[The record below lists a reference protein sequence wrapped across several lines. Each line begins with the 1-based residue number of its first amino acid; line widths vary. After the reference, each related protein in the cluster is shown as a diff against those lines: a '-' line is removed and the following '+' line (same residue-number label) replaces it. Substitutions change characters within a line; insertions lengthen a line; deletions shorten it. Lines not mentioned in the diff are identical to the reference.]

1 MIADKMKSAHIDQFA
16 QRNLP
21 PVELW
26 PDMACDVPPLSL
38 ISPSAN
44 AATLLLDDMVATDH
58 GDRPSFLYED
68 SVWNYGQLLERSNR
82 IANVL
87 VQDMGLVPGNRVLLH
102 GFNTPMMV
110 AAWFAVLKAGGIC
123 VAAMPLLRAREL
135 SYICDKAE
143 ISHALCDS
151 TLVAETETVRALRP
165 SLRHVMSFSALGDD
179 LDAAGTLDLAISR
192 KSSTFTNV
200 QTAADDVAIIAFTS
214 GTTGQAKGTMHFHRD
229 LIAACEC
236 FPKLLNITPEDRFCG
251 TPPLA
256 FTYGLGAHVL
266 FPMYHGASVVLR
278 KSFSPEDLLEAIAR
292 YRVTGLYSAP
302 TAYRAM
308 ADLVAGRDLTSLR
321 LCVSGG
327 EHLPLATWD
336 RWLAATGLKIVNGI
350 GATELLHNFISASGD
365 DIRPGS
371 TGKAIPGY
379 TACIVDE
386 EGRPLAPGNIGRLA
400 IKGPTGCRYLSN
412 IERQQNYVSNGWNL
426 TGDIYSMD
434 EDGYFWYQARGD
446 DMIISAGYNISGPE
460 IENVLLEHPDVAEC
474 AVIGVPDIERGHV
487 VKAFVVLKHPS
498 DASEFKVKQLQ
509 DFVKSQIA
517 PYKYPR
523 QVEFREALP
532 RTPTG
537 KLQRIALRSTN
548 I

>member
-1 MIADKMKSAHIDQFA
+1 MVADKVKSAHIDQFA
-16 QRNLP
+16 RRNLP
-21 PVELW
+21 PAELW
-26 PDMACDVPPLSL
+26 PDMAIDEPPLSL
-38 ISPSAN
+38 ISPSIN
-44 AATLLLDDMVATDH
+44 AAALLLDDMVATGH
-58 GDRPSFLYED
+58 GGSPSFLYED
-68 SVWNYGQLLERSNR
+68 VVWNYEQLLDRSNR

-135 SYICDKAE
+135 GYICDKAE

-151 TLVAETETVRALRP
+151 SLVAETKTVQSLRP
-165 SLRHVMSFSALGDD
+165 SLRHVMSFSALGGD

-192 KSSTFTNV
+192 RSGAFINV

-236 FPKLLNITPEDRFCG
+236 FPKLLSITPEDRFCG

-308 ADLVAGRDLTSLR
+308 TDLVAGRDLASLR

-400 IKGPTGCRYLSN
+400 VKGPTGCRYLSN
-412 IERQQNYVSNGWNL
+412 IERQRSYVSNGWNL
-426 TGDIYSMD
+426 TGDIYNMD
-434 EDGYFWYQARGD
+434 EEGYFWYQARGD

-474 AVIGVPDIERGHV
+474 AVVGVPDPERGHV
-487 VKAFVVLKHPS
+487 VKAFVVLKRPS
-498 DASEFKVKQLQ
+498 DASESKAKQLQ
-509 DFVKSQIA
+509 DFVKLQIA

-523 QVEFREALP
+523 QVEFRETLP

-537 KLQRIALRSTN
+537 KLQRVALR
-548 I
+548 